1 MRVRCY
7 THAWG
12 KIETLLRIPLGIFY
26 GLILDVLGIVVAVL
40 WIFLF
45 LYTLILGKR
54 HRGAAE
60 FMNGYVSLM
69 YRVYRYLSFATNE
82 RPQLNL
88 QPAEPL
94 DL

>member
-1 MRVRCY
+1 MGER
-7 THAWG
+7 TEA
-12 KIETLLRIPLGIFY
+12 LLRIPLGIFY
-26 GLILDVLGIVVAVL
+26 GLVLNVLGIVVGVL

-69 YRVYRYLSFATNE
+69 YRVYRYISFATNE
-82 RPQLNL
+82 RPKLSL
-88 QPAEPL
+88 QPVESL
-94 DL
+94 NF